1 LTHLAKIEA
10 RQPAI
15 PALPKGALVKP
26 GFSDLEWS
34 VIDLARLDGLWTI
47 RAPGPLRRFWNW
59 LVNRGNPQ
67 LANPRLEAIRRM
79 AVLSWHFGFT
89 VAGDDVADFLAA
101 GFSAD
106 QYELMV
112 SRIRAAAAA
121 TQRIH
126 A

>member
-1 LTHLAKIEA
+1 VTYLAKIEA
-10 RQPAI
+10 RQTAI
-15 PALPKGALVKP
+15 PAVPKTSVKP

-34 VIDLARLDGLWTI
+34 VIDLARLDRLWTI
-47 RAPGPLRRFWNW
+47 RTPGLLRRFCNW
-59 LVNRGNPQ
+59 LVNRGNPR
-67 LANPRLEAIRRM
+67 LANPRLEALRRM

-112 SRIRAAAAA
+112 RRIRAAATAP
-121 TQRIH
+121 QRIF